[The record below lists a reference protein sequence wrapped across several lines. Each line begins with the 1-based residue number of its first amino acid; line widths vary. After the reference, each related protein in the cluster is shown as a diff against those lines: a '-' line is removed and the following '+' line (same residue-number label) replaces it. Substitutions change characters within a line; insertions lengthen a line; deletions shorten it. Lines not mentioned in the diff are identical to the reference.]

1 MLQVQQEWDPPRS
14 QRALP
19 RPGKGAGAHVRTQA
33 GFQVPPGVRAELAV
47 GRTVREGGSDGTG
60 REGHH
65 LHELPEAGLEGGQAP
80 PSPHQ
85 GAAVLPHIDADAL
98 GKGQG

>member
-1 MLQVQQEWDPPRS
+1 M
-14 QRALP
+14 
-19 RPGKGAGAHVRTQA
+19 HIRTQA
-33 GFQVPPGVRAELAV
+33 GFQVPPGIRAELAI
-47 GRTVREGGSDGTG
+47 RHTVREGGGDGAG

-65 LHELPEAGLEGGQAP
+65 LRELLEAGAEGGQAP

-85 GAAVLPHIDADAL
+85 GTVVLPHVDTDAL